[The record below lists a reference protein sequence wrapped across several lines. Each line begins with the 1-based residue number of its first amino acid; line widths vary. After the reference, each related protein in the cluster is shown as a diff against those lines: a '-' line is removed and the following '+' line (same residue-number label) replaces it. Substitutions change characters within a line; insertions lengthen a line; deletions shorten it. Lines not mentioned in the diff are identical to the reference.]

1 MDAGR
6 ELDEFV
12 GERVFK
18 LKVERAERWWIEGE
32 RDWTDDGELV
42 YLEGVNVRRLPAY
55 STDNACIIPVIDEVY
70 ERFGAAIIVGLLP
83 SWERENGD
91 GPYFVRMSGGR
102 VKYDRFGKK
111 TFDGDNPAELVCQ
124 AAIYAAIHE
133 LPVLN
138 ATGA

>member
-42 YLEGVNVRRLPAY
+42 YMEGVNVRRLPAY
-55 STDNACIIPVIDEVY
+55 STDIAAAWPVVDELRERGWHMELDNRGTDWSVLFLQYKEPMPDCPWQLVTDEVAASAPTAP
-70 ERFGAAIIVGLLP
+70 RAICLAALKVVGA
-83 SWERENGD
+83 
-91 GPYFVRMSGGR
+91 
-102 VKYDRFGKK
+102 
-111 TFDGDNPAELVCQ
+111 
-124 AAIYAAIHE
+124 
-133 LPVLN
+133 
-138 ATGA
+138 